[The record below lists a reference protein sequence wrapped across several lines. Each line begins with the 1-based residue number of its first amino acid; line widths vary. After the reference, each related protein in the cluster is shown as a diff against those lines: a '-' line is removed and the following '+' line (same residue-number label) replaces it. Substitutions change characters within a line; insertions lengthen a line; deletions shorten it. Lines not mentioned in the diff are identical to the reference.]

1 MAKTNETQASEAA
14 TALYK
19 VGYSYLSKEGFIR
32 AGSIVIDTTSA
43 EKAKEEATTR
53 IAAANFRGV
62 KIGKVTTY

>member
-1 MAKTNETQASEAA
+1 MAKQDETKTTEAA

-19 VGYSYLSKEGFIR
+19 VTYSYLSKEGFIR
-32 AGSIVIDTTSA
+32 TGSIVIDTNSA

-53 IAAANFRGV
+53 LTATNFRHI